1 MMCANTLYWN
11 GSRYGME
18 NEHKPRRED
27 TKQASTIIAVG
38 SIIGLTVC
46 FGLAL
51 YKETSIPIFLYAIF
65 GGGILGTDNILKV
78 IKAIF
83 RVGNEK

>member
-1 MMCANTLYWN
+1 MTLVSICWRDTCMAKN
-11 GSRYGME
+11 EKSQE
-18 NEHKPRRED
+18 ND
-27 TKQASTIIAVG
+27 TKQASSIIAVC

-51 YKETSIPIFLYAIF
+51 INKEPVPIFLYAIF
-65 GGGILGTDNILKV
+65 GGGILGTDNILKM

-83 RVGNEK
+83 RIDK